1 MGGTDH
7 ERRPVPA
14 TRQRYAMLTII
25 VLSYLML
32 IVDASIVITA
42 LPNISRELG
51 FSPTG
56 LAWVTNAYSLAM
68 GGLLLLGA
76 RAGDILGRRH
86 MFIWGLAV
94 FTLASLAIGL
104 APSAGWLVAGRVVQG
119 VGGAVLGPSTLAL
132 LSAGFQDEPMRS
144 RALAIYSS
152 ITGLGTSLGLVLGG
166 VITDLLSWR
175 WAFLINIPI
184 GVGLLLTTRRFIT
197 ETERHT
203 GKFDLAG
210 AISSTFGMTALVYG
224 LIRSAEEGWADPAT
238 LASLA
243 AGVMLLVALVRH
255 ERTAP
260 QPIMPLR
267 LFASRERSGAYL
279 ARLLFVGAMMGFWFF
294 VSQFL
299 QDVRGM
305 NPMQTGLAF
314 LPMTLASF
322 AIAFVV
328 PRMSRRLGD
337 APMLIGGLITVMLGM
352 FWLSRMTAASGY
364 LLGMALPM
372 VLVGFG
378 QGAATIRLTTAGIA
392 GVEARDTGAASGLVS
407 TAVGLGNAFG
417 LSVLIAVS
425 AHVTAPDAV
434 GLIVARTETALGSGS
449 GLIALAL
456 VVSVLWISRRPLAAH
471 EEEPTAPSLVDLEPL
486 G

>member
-1 MGGTDH
+1 MPSN
-7 ERRPVPA
+7 PV
-14 TRQRYAMLTII
+14 RYALLSVV
-25 VLSYLML
+25 VLSFLML
-32 IVDASIVITA
+32 VVDASIVITA
-42 LPNISRELG
+42 LPSISRELG
-51 FSPTG
+51 FSPAG
-56 LAWVTNAYSLAM
+56 LAWVTNAYSLSM

-76 RAGDILGRRH
+76 RAGDILGRRR
-86 MFIWGLAV
+86 MFIVGLAV
-94 FTLASLAIGL
+94 FTSASLAIGL
-104 APSAGWLVAGRVVQG
+104 APSAGWLVVGRVVQG
-119 VGGAVLGPSTLAL
+119 IGGAVLGPSTLAL
-132 LSAGFQDEPMRS
+132 LSAGFPDEPMRS

-175 WAFLINIPI
+175 WAFLLNIPI
-184 GVGLLLTTRRFIT
+184 GVGLLLVAPRLIA
-197 ETERHT
+197 ESERHT
-203 GKFDLAG
+203 GRFDVTG
-210 AISSTFGMTALVYG
+210 AITSTFGMTALVYG
-224 LIRSAEEGWADPAT
+224 LIRSAENGWHDPGT
-238 LASLA
+238 LPSLG
-243 AGVMLLVALVRH
+243 AGVLLLVTLVLH

-305 NPMQTGLAF
+305 NPMQTGIAF

-328 PRMSRRLGD
+328 PKLSRRFGN
-337 APMLIGGLITVMLGM
+337 APMLTGGLITVMVGM
-352 FWLSRMTAASGY
+352 FWLSRMDAASGY
-364 LLGMALPM
+364 LIGIALPM

-392 GVEARDTGAASGLVS
+392 GVEPRDTGAASGLVS

-425 AHVTAPDAV
+425 AHVAASDAV
-434 GLIVARTETALGSGS
+434 GLIVARTETALASGS
-449 GLIALAL
+449 ALIALAL
-456 VVSVLWISRRPLAAH
+456 VVSVFWISRHPLARH
-471 EEEPTAPSLVDLEPL
+471 EEEPSEPSLVALEPL
-486 G
+486 D

>member
-1 MGGTDH
+1 MPSN
-7 ERRPVPA
+7 RP
-14 TRQRYAMLTII
+14 RYALLTII

-42 LPNISRELG
+42 LPSISRELG

-76 RAGDILGRRH
+76 RAGDILGRRS
-86 MFIWGLAV
+86 MFIVGLAV
-94 FTLASLAIGL
+94 FTGASLAIGL

-132 LSAGFQDEPMRS
+132 LSAGFPDEPMRS
-144 RALAIYSS
+144 KALAIYSS

-184 GVGLLLTTRRFIT
+184 GMALLLTTRRFIV

-203 GKFDLAG
+203 GKFDLIG
-210 AISSTFGMTALVYG
+210 AVTSTFGMSALVYG
-224 LIRSAEEGWADPAT
+224 LIRSAEDGWTDPAT
-238 LASLA
+238 IGSLLIGIA
-243 AGVMLLVALVRH
+243 LLVTLVLH
-255 ERTAP
+255 ERTAL

-305 NPMQTGLAF
+305 NPMQTGIAF

-322 AIAFVV
+322 VIAFVV
-328 PRMSRRLGD
+328 PKLSRRYGD
-337 APMLIGGLITVMLGM
+337 APMLIGGLTTVMLGM
-352 FWLSRMTAASGY
+352 FWLSRMDAASGY
-364 LLGMALPM
+364 LLGIALPM

-392 GVEARDTGAASGLVS
+392 GVEPRDTGAASGLVS

-425 AHVTAPDAV
+425 AHVAAPDAIS
-434 GLIVARTETALGSGS
+434 LIVARTETALASGS
-449 GLIALAL
+449 ALIAIAL
-456 VVSVLWISRRPLAAH
+456 VVSVFWISRHPLARH
-471 EEEPTAPSLVDLEPL
+471 EEESTEPSLVDLEPL
-486 G
+486 D